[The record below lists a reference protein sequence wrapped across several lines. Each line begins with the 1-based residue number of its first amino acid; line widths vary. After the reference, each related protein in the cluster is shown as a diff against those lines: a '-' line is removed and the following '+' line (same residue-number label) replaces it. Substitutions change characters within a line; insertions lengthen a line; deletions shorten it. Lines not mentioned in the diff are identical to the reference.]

1 MSYSFLDTLY
11 IAAPSRYTFLAGD
24 VQILKKGFLT
34 VVCLPIVTGMLD
46 FSYSHREAFKRYK
59 ISFG

>member
-11 IAAPSRYTFLAGD
+11 IAALGLLYISSRRCA
-24 VQILKKGFLT
+24 VLKKNGFLT

-46 FSYSHREAFKRYK
+46 KWENIILLLTS
-59 ISFG
+59 